1 MTEGAPEE
9 EDQALREAL
18 RTTWKTSEKELEA
31 LVPRPKEGITTIR
44 RMQAVLLIVVKPSR
58 ISVKIKVF
66 ELIIWFHVFQKFFRR
81 YKEMKRRES
90 ENRDKNMIEHE
101 RNVIVI

>member
-18 RTTWKTSEKELEA
+18 TTTWKTSEKELEA

-66 ELIIWFHVFQKFFRR
+66 ELII
-81 YKEMKRRES
+81 
-90 ENRDKNMIEHE
+90 
-101 RNVIVI
+101 

>member
-44 RMQAVLLIVVKPSR
+44 RMQAVLLIVVTKTLSHFCENQ
-58 ISVKIKVF
+58 SLFFK
-66 ELIIWFHVFQKFFRR
+66 LII
-81 YKEMKRRES
+81 
-90 ENRDKNMIEHE
+90 
-101 RNVIVI
+101 

>member
-58 ISVKIKVF
+58 ISVKIKVCF
-66 ELIIWFHVFQKFFRR
+66 L
-81 YKEMKRRES
+81 
-90 ENRDKNMIEHE
+90 N
-101 RNVIVI
+101 

>member
-44 RMQAVLLIVVKPSR
+44 RMQAVLLIVVKTLSHFNLISRFPEVLPSLQGDE
-58 ISVKIKVF
+58 K
-66 ELIIWFHVFQKFFRR
+66 
-81 YKEMKRRES
+81 KR
-90 ENRDKNMIEHE
+90 K
-101 RNVIVI
+101 